1 MLHPVLPPAPPSI
14 VEPLQ
19 PGNPMLTGSDTRF
32 HSITELEASSQ
43 KNQPQ
48 RQPDSV
54 SSTPQNA
61 TRQDLAV
68 SQTQTAPSQ
77 PESFPPEF
85 SPLTTV
91 KSAAALGE
99 SMGISYPVLP
109 DANVPSQSKISQK
122 GQILQEKLA
131 PSLRQN
137 NTIAQNATSAEPI
150 QNITYTNT
158 NPDAA
163 STQKVENVIEFK
175 SRSQTSQ
182 ITIPKPDSPQQPAPT
197 PTDSTNQQQSQPSQ
211 TTPPATTTPARER
224 IVEITS
230 DRQEYDQQRRIVTAV
245 GNVVV
250 RFDGAVVDA
259 DRLQVNLDNLIAV
272 GDGNV
277 ALTRGD
283 QVLRGERFTYNFV
296 QDSGELKN
304 GRGEVYIPSAGS
316 DLAFNSVDTGVGGV
330 VTARPPSDRIRAN
343 QPTTGVNSPGGVNFN
358 LGGRA
363 DATNLPAPKVGGVV
377 KRVRFQAERVD
388 FYPRGW
394 QARNVRFT
402 NDPFSPPELE
412 LRADK
417 VTLTREA
424 PLVDTIKTERQRLVL
439 DQRATLPIPIDR
451 QTIDRRERDVTPA
464 IASIGFDGDQRG
476 GLFIERSFQPFNTEG
491 VRFTVTPQF
500 FAQKAISGG
509 GNFASL
515 FGLTTKL
522 TANLSPKTRIEGSG
536 ILTSLD
542 LGTVED
548 NLRASLR
555 LRQELGDR
563 NPHILNLEYSYRDR
577 LYNGTL
583 GFQTVQSS
591 LGAVVTSPR
600 IPLGKTGFN
609 LRYQGGAQ
617 YINANSDRLDLL
629 ATQRENNRI
638 SLGRVQGSATVDG
651 GIILWQGKGLPPTP
665 TEGLRY
671 TPNPIVPYI
680 QAFGDVTGTSS
691 YYSSGDNQTTLIATA
706 GLRGQFGHF
715 SRRAFDYTAFNVSY
729 SQGLF
734 SGASPF
740 LFDRA
745 VDNKVLNLGISQQL
759 YGPFSL
765 GFQTSINLDTGGR
778 TSTDYIVE
786 YNRRSYGITLR
797 YNPVLELGGISF
809 RISDFNWSG
818 GTDPFSDPSEVK
830 PVRGGVRQDY

>member
-1 MLHPVLPPAPPSI
+1 
-14 VEPLQ
+14 
-19 PGNPMLTGSDTRF
+19 MLTGSDTRF

-54 SSTPQNA
+54 PPTPQNA

-68 SQTQTAPSQ
+68 IQPQTAPSQ
-77 PESFPPEF
+77 PESLPPEF
-85 SPLTTV
+85 SPFTAV

-99 SMGISYPVLP
+99 SMGISYPVQP
-109 DANVPSQSKISQK
+109 DPNIPSQSKISQK
-122 GQILQEKLA
+122 EQILQEKLA
-131 PSLRQN
+131 PSKRQN
-137 NTIAQNATSAEPI
+137 NTIAQNAASAEPI
-150 QNITYTNT
+150 QNITYTN
-158 NPDAA
+158 PDAA
-163 STQKVENVIEFK
+163 STEKVENVIEFK

-182 ITIPKPDSPQQPAPT
+182 ITVPQPNTVEQSAPI
-197 PTDSTNQQQSQPSQ
+197 PTDGSTNQQQNQPSQ
-211 TTPPATTTPARER
+211 TTPPTTTTPARER
-224 IVEITS
+224 IVEVTS

-283 QVLRGERFTYNFV
+283 QVLRGERFTYNFI

-304 GRGEVYIPSAGS
+304 GRGEVYIPSAGT

-439 DQRATLPIPIDR
+439 DQRTTLPIPIDR

-464 IASIGFDGDQRG
+464 IASVGFDGNQRG

-491 VRFTVTPQF
+491 VRFSVTPQF
-500 FAQKAISGG
+500 FVQKAVQSGA

-522 TANLSPKTRIEGSG
+522 TANLSPKTRIDGSG

-555 LRQELGDR
+555 LRQELGDK

-591 LGAVVTSPR
+591 LGAVVTSPI
-600 IPLGKTGFN
+600 IPLGKSGFN

-671 TPNPIVPYI
+671 TSNPIVPYV
-680 QAFGDVTGTSS
+680 QAFGGVTGTSS
-691 YYSSGDNQTTLIATA
+691 YYSSGDNQSTVIATA

-715 SRRAFDYTAFNVSY
+715 SRPAFDYTAFNVSY

-765 GFQTSINLDTGGR
+765 GFQTSINLDTGAR

>member
-1 MLHPVLPPAPPSI
+1 MLHPVLPPAPLSI

-19 PGNPMLTGSDTRF
+19 PANPILTGSDTKF
-32 HSITELEASSQ
+32 HSIAELEASSQ
-43 KNQPQ
+43 EIRAQ
-48 RQPDSV
+48 RQSDSV
-54 SSTPQNA
+54 SPTPQNT
-61 TRQDLAV
+61 TRQDLAAT
-68 SQTQTAPSQ
+68 QTQTAPSQ
-77 PESFPPEF
+77 PQSFPPEF
-85 SPLTTV
+85 SPLTAV

-99 SMGISYPVLP
+99 SMGISYPVQQN
-109 DANVPSQSKISQK
+109 ANVASQSKISQK
-122 GQILQEKLA
+122 GQILKEKLA
-131 PSLRQN
+131 PSKRQN

-150 QNITYTNT
+150 QNITYTN
-158 NPDAA
+158 PDAG
-163 STQKVENVIEFK
+163 STPTVENVIEFK

-182 ITIPKPDSPQQPAPT
+182 ITVPQPNTVEQSAPIPTGDN
-197 PTDSTNQQQSQPSQ
+197 TNEQQSQPPAK
-211 TTPPATTTPARER
+211 TPPATTAPARER
-224 IVEITS
+224 IVEVTS
-230 DRQEYDQQRRIVTAV
+230 DRQEYDQQRRTVTAV

-283 QVLRGERFTYNFV
+283 QVLRGERFTYNFI
-296 QDSGELKN
+296 QDSGQLEN
-304 GRGEVYIPSAGS
+304 GRGEVYIPTAGT
-316 DLAFNSVDTGVGGV
+316 DLAFNNVDTGVGGV

-343 QPTTGVNSPGGVNFN
+343 QPTTSVNSPGGVNFN
-358 LGGRA
+358 LGGRT
-363 DATNLPAPKVGGVV
+363 DARNLPGPKQGGVV

-417 VTLTREA
+417 VTLTRES
-424 PLVDTIKTERQRLVL
+424 PLVDTIKTQRQRLVL
-439 DQRATLPIPIDR
+439 DRRTTLPIPVDR

-464 IASIGFDGDQRG
+464 IVSVGFDGDQRG
-476 GLFIERSFQPFNTEG
+476 GVFIERSFQPFNTEG
-491 VRFTVTPQF
+491 VRFSVTPQF
-500 FAQKAISGG
+500 FAQKAIS
-509 GNFASL
+509 NPDSFAAL
-515 FGLTTKL
+515 FGLKTRLNAT
-522 TANLSPKTRIEGSG
+522 LSPKTTVEGSG

-555 LRQELGDR
+555 LRQELGDQ

-591 LGAVVTSPR
+591 LGAVVTSPI
-600 IPLGKTGFN
+600 IPLGKSGFN
-609 LRYQGGAQ
+609 LRYQGGGQ

-629 ATQRENNRI
+629 ETRRDNDRI

-651 GIILWQGKGLPPTP
+651 GITLWQGKGLPPTP

-671 TPNPIVPYI
+671 TPNPIVPYV
-680 QAFGDVTGTSS
+680 QAFGGVTGTSS
-691 YYSSGDNQTTLIATA
+691 YYSSGDNQSTLIATV

-715 SRRAFDYTAFNVSY
+715 SRPAFDYTAFNVSY
-729 SQGLF
+729 SQGIF

-745 VDNKVLNLGISQQL
+745 VDNKVLSAGISQQI

-765 GFQTSINLDTGGR
+765 GFQTSINLDTSQR

-786 YNRRSYGITLR
+786 YNRRTYGITLR

>member
-32 HSITELEASSQ
+32 HSITELEVSSP

-54 SSTPQNA
+54 SPTPQNA

-68 SQTQTAPSQ
+68 IQPQIAPSQ
-77 PESFPPEF
+77 PESLPPEF
-85 SPLTTV
+85 SPFTAV

-99 SMGISYPVLP
+99 SMGISYPVQP

-122 GQILQEKLA
+122 EQILQEKLA
-131 PSLRQN
+131 PSKRQN
-137 NTIAQNATSAEPI
+137 NTIAQNAASAEPI
-150 QNITYTNT
+150 QNITYTN
-158 NPDAA
+158 PDAA
-163 STQKVENVIEFK
+163 STEKVENVIEFK

-182 ITIPKPDSPQQPAPT
+182 ITVPQPNTVEQSAPI
-197 PTDSTNQQQSQPSQ
+197 PTDGSTNQQQNQPSQ
-211 TTPPATTTPARER
+211 TTPPTTTTPARER

-283 QVLRGERFTYNFV
+283 QVLRGERFTYNFI

-304 GRGEVYIPSAGS
+304 GRGEVYIPTAGT

-343 QPTTGVNSPGGVNFN
+343 QPTASVNSPGGVNFN

-363 DATNLPAPKVGGVV
+363 DATNLPGPKVGGVV

-439 DQRATLPIPIDR
+439 DQRTTLPIPIDR

-464 IASIGFDGDQRG
+464 IVSVGFDGDQRG

-491 VRFTVTPQF
+491 VRFSVTPQF
-500 FAQKAISGG
+500 FAQKAITGG

-522 TANLSPKTRIEGSG
+522 TANLSPKTRIDGSG

-555 LRQELGDR
+555 LRQELGDQ

-577 LYNGTL
+577 LYNGSL
-583 GFQTVQSS
+583 GYQTVQSS

-729 SQGLF
+729 SQGIF

-765 GFQTSINLDTGGR
+765 GFQTSINLDTGAR

-786 YNRRSYGITLR
+786 YNRRTYGITLR

-818 GTDPFSDPSEVK
+818 GTDPFSDPSELK

>member
-68 SQTQTAPSQ
+68 IQPQTAPSQ
-77 PESFPPEF
+77 PESLPPEF
-85 SPLTTV
+85 SPFTAV
-91 KSAAALGE
+91 KSAAGLGE
-99 SMGISYPVLP
+99 SMGISYPVQP
-109 DANVPSQSKISQK
+109 DANVPSQNKISQK
-122 GQILQEKLA
+122 EQILQEKLD

-137 NTIAQNATSAEPI
+137 NTIAQNAASAEPI
-150 QNITYTNT
+150 QNITYTN
-158 NPDAA
+158 PDAA
-163 STQKVENVIEFK
+163 STEKVENVIEFK

-182 ITIPKPDSPQQPAPT
+182 ITVPQPNTVEQSAPI
-197 PTDSTNQQQSQPSQ
+197 PTDGSTNQQQSQPSQ
-211 TTPPATTTPARER
+211 TTPPRTTTPARER
-224 IVEITS
+224 IVEVTS

-283 QVLRGERFTYNFV
+283 QVLRGERFTYNFI

-304 GRGEVYIPSAGS
+304 GRGEVYIPTAGS

-363 DATNLPAPKVGGVV
+363 DARNLPAPKQGGVV

-439 DQRATLPIPIDR
+439 DQRTTLPIPVNR

-464 IASIGFDGDQRG
+464 IVSVGFDGDQRG

-491 VRFTVTPQF
+491 VRFSVTPQF
-500 FAQKAISGG
+500 FAQKAITGS

-522 TANLSPKTRIEGSG
+522 TANLSPKTRIDGSG

-555 LRQELGDR
+555 LRQELGDQ

-629 ATQRENNRI
+629 ATQRDNNRI

-651 GIILWQGKGLPPTP
+651 GIILWQGKGLAPTP

-680 QAFGDVTGTSS
+680 QAFGDVTGTNS
-691 YYSSGDNQTTLIATA
+691 YYSSGDNQSTVIATV

-715 SRRAFDYTAFNVSY
+715 SRPAFDYTAFNVSY
-729 SQGLF
+729 SQGIF

-745 VDNKVLNLGISQQL
+745 VDNKVVNLGISQQL

-765 GFQTSINLDTGGR
+765 GFQTSINLDTGAR